1 MSMPALPAPLL
12 LPHVHPRFPLFP
24 LHSPSCHL
32 SVPPAPPPLPPCS
45 SRSLL
50 CLSPGLALS
59 EAKGSFRDLNYQG
72 CCSLHSCWC

>member
-32 SVPPAPPPLPPCS
+32 SVPPAPMLLPFTPLSFTWPC
-45 SRSLL
+45 
-50 CLSPGLALS
+50 
-59 EAKGSFRDLNYQG
+59 FV
-72 CCSLHSCWC
+72 